1 MTLALALAV
10 GGSGGL
16 GAVLRYLATLLFPH
30 DAATSRL
37 PLGVL
42 VVNVI
47 GSFIAGAIVSLA
59 THSALSSEWK
69 LVLVT
74 GFCGGLTTF
83 STLSVETIQLIERG
97 RWRIAALSMGANLV
111 FGVGAAAVGFALI

>member
-1 MTLALALAV
+1 MTPALAAAV
-10 GGSGGL
+10 IGAGGI
-16 GAVLRYLATLLFPH
+16 GAVLRYLTTLLFPH

-42 VVNVI
+42 LVNVV
-47 GSFIAGAIVSLA
+47 GSFVAGVIVGLA
-59 THSALSSEWK
+59 AHSDLSADWK

-83 STLSVETIQLIERG
+83 STLSVETMQLVERG
-97 RWRIAALSMGANLV
+97 RWRTATMSIGANLV
-111 FGVGAAAVGFALI
+111 FGIGAAALGFMLA